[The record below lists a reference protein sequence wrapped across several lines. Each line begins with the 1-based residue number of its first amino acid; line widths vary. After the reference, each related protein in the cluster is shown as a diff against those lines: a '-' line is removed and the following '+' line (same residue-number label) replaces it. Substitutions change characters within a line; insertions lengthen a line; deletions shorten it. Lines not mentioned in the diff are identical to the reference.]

1 VAGDIGVKMSHG
13 VSLSWVSF
21 QCGLAFLAALL
32 ASCDLR
38 PPLKSITPSPSP
50 EPTNLS
56 PKLPATFSW
65 ITYEAEEA
73 RTSGTVCGPSR
84 EYLTPEAEAS
94 GRTYVRLDKSGD
106 YIEFAAKE
114 PADAV
119 VLRYCIPD
127 AENGGG
133 RDMDIEL
140 LVNGQPRT
148 KINLTSRFA
157 WIYGDFP
164 WSNDPSL
171 GKAHH
176 FFDESQSMVGPIKA
190 GDTVRLQVGELGS
203 SDYVLLD
210 FVELETVPPAVPRPE
225 GSLSLTDFGAVPND
239 AKDDSPA
246 FAACVEAAKRSGSTI
261 WIPDGVFRLEGS
273 RMKLGGIRIQGAG
286 MWRSKLEGPGTMFD
300 GTGEPLHVADL
311 AIFGTVDRRVDN
323 IPENAFHGNLGDG
336 STFRRVWLEHH
347 KCGFWTTYGTK
358 NMLLSESRLR
368 NLMADGLNFC
378 DGTSYSTVENCHLR
392 NTGDDALATWSPTT
406 PDAAGHPSTGNTFI
420 GNRIQF
426 PWLANGLA
434 VYGGKDHR
442 IVGNY
447 VEGGV
452 FSGGGL
458 LLSSGFDAIPFSG
471 TIRAA
476 NNTFKDTGGDCYIGQ
491 AIGSLWIYALHSDIE
506 IPLEIDGLNIT
517 QARGD
522 AITVHGPK
530 TAKDIRLANVTVD
543 GAAGN
548 VIRIYPETSGR
559 MQVKALRAGGYAG
572 QLVENGNP
580 QKFEVILDPP
590 VAP

>member
-1 VAGDIGVKMSHG
+1 MVHDA
-13 VSLSWVSF
+13 SLARVPIR
-21 QCGLAFLAALL
+21 CGLTLL
-32 ASCDLR
+32 TGVLTACDLLTHVEPIASTSKTPASSQEF
-38 PPLKSITPSPSP
+38 PP
-50 EPTNLS
+50 
-56 PKLPATFSW
+56 TFAW
-65 ITYEAEEA
+65 TTYEAETA
-73 RTSGTVCGPSR
+73 RTSGKVCGPSR

-94 GRTYVRLDKSGD
+94 GRTYVRLEKGGD
-106 YIEFAAKE
+106 YIEFTTTT
-114 PADAV
+114 PADAI

-127 AENGGG
+127 AEQGGG
-133 RDMDIEL
+133 RDMDVEL
-140 LVNGQPRT
+140 LVNGQLRT
-148 KINLTSRFA
+148 RIPLTSRFA

-176 FFDESQSMVGPIKA
+176 FWDESQTLTGPIRA
-190 GDTVRLQVGELGS
+190 GDTVRVQAGDLAT

-210 FVELETVPPAVPRPE
+210 FVELETVPPAVSRPE

-239 AKDDSPA
+239 ETDDSPA
-246 FAACVEAAKRSGSTI
+246 FTACVEAAKKSGAAV
-261 WIPDGVFRLEGS
+261 WIPEGVFQLNGP
-273 RMKLGGIRIQGAG
+273 RMKLGGVRIQGAG

-323 IPENAFHGNLGDG
+323 IAENAFHGNFGDG
-336 STFRRVWLEHH
+336 STFRRIWLEHH

-358 NMLLSESRLR
+358 NLLLSESRLR
-368 NLMADGLNFC
+368 NLMADGVNFC
-378 DGTSYSTVENCHLR
+378 DGTSYSTVERCHLR

-406 PDAAGHPSTGNTFI
+406 PDAAGQPSTGNSFI

-442 IVGNY
+442 IIGNH

-471 TIRAA
+471 TIRAE

-506 IPLEIDGLNIT
+506 IPLVIDGLTIE

-530 TAKDIRLANVTVD
+530 TAKDIRVTNVTVD
-543 GAAGN
+543 SAAGH

-559 MQVKALRAGGYAG
+559 MEVKALRAGNYEG

-580 QKFEVILDPP
+580 DDFEVILDPP
-590 VAP
+590 AAP

>member
-1 VAGDIGVKMSHG
+1 M
-13 VSLSWVSF
+13 
-21 QCGLAFLAALL
+21 
-32 ASCDLR
+32 
-38 PPLKSITPSPSP
+38 
-50 EPTNLS
+50 
-56 PKLPATFSW
+56 
-65 ITYEAEEA
+65 
-73 RTSGTVCGPSR
+73 RTSGKIHGPLR
-84 EYLTPEAEAS
+84 QYLKPEAEAS
-94 GRTYVRLDKSGD
+94 GRSFVRLDRGGD
-106 YIEFAAKE
+106 YVEFETRKA
-114 PADAV
+114 ADAI
-119 VLRYCIPD
+119 VLRSCVPD
-127 AENGGG
+127 ADKGGG
-133 RDMDIEL
+133 RDTAIEL

-148 KINLTSRFA
+148 KIPLTSRFA

-176 FFDESQSMVGPIKA
+176 FFDESQAIVGPIKS
-190 GDTVRLQVGELGS
+190 GDTVRLQVGELDP

-210 FVELETVPPAVPRPE
+210 LVELETVPAAVQRPQ
-225 GSLSLTDFGAVPND
+225 GSSSLTDFGAMPND
-239 AKDDSPA
+239 AGDDSPA
-246 FAACVEAAKRSGSTI
+246 FVACVEAAKKSGATV
-261 WIPDGVFRLEGS
+261 WIPEGTFRLNGPC
-273 RMKLGGIRIQGAG
+273 MKLGGVRIQGAG
-286 MWRSKLEGPGTMFD
+286 MWRSKLEGPGTMFE

-311 AIFGTVDRRVDN
+311 AIFGAVDRRVDN

-336 STFRRVWLEHH
+336 STFRRIWLEHH

-378 DGTSYSTVENCHLR
+378 DGTSYSTVERCHLR
-392 NTGDDALATWSPTT
+392 NTGDDALATWSPGT
-406 PDAAGHPSTGNTFI
+406 PDSVGHPSTGNTFI

-442 IVGNY
+442 IIGNH

-471 TIRAA
+471 TIRAE
-476 NNTFKDTGGDCYIGQ
+476 NNSFKDTGGDCYIGQ

-506 IPLEIDGLNIT
+506 IPLEIDGMIIE

-530 TAKDIRLANVTVD
+530 TAKDLRLSNVAVD
-543 GAAGN
+543 GASGN

-559 MQVKALRAGGYAG
+559 MTVKSMRAERYNGK
-572 QLVENGNP
+572 LVENGNP
-580 QKFEVILDPP
+580 AGFDVVLDPP
-590 VAP
+590 ATP

>member
-1 VAGDIGVKMSHG
+1 VN
-13 VSLSWVSF
+13 F
-21 QCGLAFLAALL
+21 QHAYLFMAAALAAN
-32 ASCDLR
+32 SCG
-38 PPLKSITPSPSP
+38 PQPGKEAGGHPGSPFAWV
-50 EPTNLS
+50 
-56 PKLPATFSW
+56 K
-65 ITYEAEEA
+65 YEAETA
-73 RTSGTVCGPSR
+73 RTSGTVQGPSR
-84 EYLTPEAEAS
+84 QYLTPEAEAS
-94 GRTYVRLDKSGD
+94 GRTYVRLDKDGD
-106 YIEFAAKE
+106 YVEFTAQA
-114 PADAV
+114 PADAM

-133 RDMDIEL
+133 RDMDIAL
-140 LVNGQPRT
+140 LVNGQPRAE
-148 KINLTSRFA
+148 IPLTSRFA
-157 WIYGDFP
+157 WIYGEFP

-171 GKAHH
+171 GQAHH
-176 FFDESQSMVGPIKA
+176 FFDESQAMVGQIKS
-190 GDTVRLQVGELGS
+190 GDTVRLQIGELGP

-210 FVELETVPPAVPRPE
+210 LVELETAPAAVPRPE
-225 GSLSLTDFGAVPND
+225 GSLSLTDFGAVPD
-239 AKDDSPA
+239 DTGDDSPA
-246 FAACVEAAKRSGSTI
+246 FAACVEAAKKSGATI
-261 WIPDGVFRLEGS
+261 WIPEGVFRLNGP
-273 RMKLGGIRIQGAG
+273 RMKLGGVRIQGAG

-336 STFRRVWLEHH
+336 STFRRIWLEHH

-358 NMLLSESRLR
+358 NLLLSESRLR
-368 NLMADGLNFC
+368 NLMADGVNFC
-378 DGTSYSTVENCHLR
+378 DGTSYSTVERCHLR

-406 PDAAGHPSTGNTFI
+406 PDAAGQPNTGNSFI

-442 IVGNY
+442 IIGNH

-471 TIRAA
+471 TIRAE
-476 NNTFKDTGGDCYIGQ
+476 NNTFKDTGGDSYIGQ

-506 IPLEIDGLNIT
+506 IPLVIDGLTIE

-530 TAKDIRLANVTVD
+530 AAKDIRLANVTVD
-543 GAAGN
+543 GADGH
-548 VIRIYPETSGR
+548 VIRIDPAASGR
-559 MQVKALRAGGYAG
+559 MEVKALRARDYRDP
-572 QLVENGNP
+572 LVQNGNP
-580 QKFEVILDPP
+580 ENFG
-590 VAP
+590 VAVRE